1 MIPKF
6 YADNVQSTVEIDLHL
21 KPRPKDGAP
30 KGIPPQPKP
39 GNKKSRPSKR
49 KRMEIA
55 AKGREERG
63 EMEDGEV
70 DEEEAMNDVGS
81 RQVPIEMD
89 DEVEEVEE
97 IEER

>member
-1 MIPKF
+1 MYHVWF
-6 YADNVQSTVEIDLHL
+6 RVGSVSDLTPL
-21 KPRPKDGAP
+21 
-30 KGIPPQPKP
+30 
-39 GNKKSRPSKR
+39 
-49 KRMEIA
+49 EIA